1 MRMLQLIGAILIL
14 FATPAFAGEGSAV
27 WIVAQRSG
35 EVRVLRNGM
44 QPASVNV
51 RAALAPGDVV
61 ATGANGRAML
71 TRGDDYVVV
80 APSSRLLLPK
90 EEQQKG
96 FTRLIQ
102 QVGTMLYKVRHTGVP
117 HFAVETPILAAVVK
131 GTSFTVIVEDDR
143 AAVQVTEGLVEVS
156 SATGSARRLVEKG
169 MTVYIGRERPDAIIE
184 MKPGAADVP
193 GLDGDAVKIEGSGEV
208 PLSAITDL
216 TGGLVRATPT
226 APVVA
231 VANTQSPA
239 VVATPISEGSEP
251 AIEVADSS
259 APTAAPVGGNGE
271 TAAPG
276 LAEPVVGLAET
287 ATPAVIAPVADAVTA
302 VTTPVVD
309 TVATVTA
316 PVIDTVTT
324 VTAPVIDTVTT
335 IAAPVIDTVTTVA
348 APVIDTV
355 TTVTAPVIDTVTT
368 VTAPVINTVTT
379 VTAPVIDTATTVT
392 APVID
397 TVTAVAAPVVAP
409 VVNTVTPVVAP
420 VVEAVAP
427 VVAPVVSTVT
437 PIVAPV
443 VNTVTPIVNTV
454 TPVIAPVVAPL
465 APIVQP
471 VVNTVPI
478 LGGLLRF

>member
-1 MRMLQLIGAILIL
+1 MRILQLFGAILIL
-14 FATPAFAGEGSAV
+14 FASPAIAKDRPAA
-27 WIVAQRSG
+27 WIVAQKSG
-35 EVRVLRNGM
+35 DVRVLRNGM

-51 RAALAPGDVV
+51 RAALSPGDVI
-61 ATGANGRAML
+61 ATGMTGRAML

-117 HFAVETPILAAVVK
+117 HFAVETPMLAAVVK
-131 GTSFTVIVEDDR
+131 GTSFTVIVDDDR

-156 SATGSARRLVEKG
+156 SATGNARRLVERG

-184 MKPGAADVP
+184 MKPGAVDLP
-193 GLDGDAVKIEGSGEV
+193 SSGDGDSVEVSGSGDV
-208 PLSAITDL
+208 PLSTITNL
-216 TGGLVRATPT
+216 TGGLVREGPT

-231 VANTQSPA
+231 VGTSPA
-239 VVATPISEGSEP
+239 TIVAVAPAVDSPSEP
-251 AIEVADSS
+251 AVGGVQAS
-259 APTAAPVGGNGE
+259 APTAADPVVAVVETTVPGVTRPVGN
-271 TAAPG
+271 TVAT
-276 LAEPVVGLAET
+276 V
-287 ATPAVIAPVADAVTA
+287 ATPIA
-302 VTTPVVD
+302 D
-309 TVATVTA
+309 TVTTVTA

-335 IAAPVIDTVTTVA
+335 VTAPVIDTVTTVT
-348 APVIDTV
+348 APVIDAV

-379 VTAPVIDTATTVT
+379 VTAPVIDTVTTV
-392 APVID
+392 A
-397 TVTAVAAPVVAP
+397 AP

-420 VVEAVAP
+420 IVNTVTPVVAP
-427 VVAPVVSTVT
+427 VVAPVV
-437 PIVAPV
+437 
-443 VNTVTPIVNTV
+443 N
-454 TPVIAPVVAPL
+454 
-465 APIVQP
+465 IVQP

-478 LGGLLRF
+478 VGSLLKF